1 MSEQTAN
8 RKLTSGEW
16 SAVEVITHVKDAD
29 GVLNQ
34 RVKLLLDQDNP
45 SLEFQAVFEWA
56 ESRREASS
64 ISDILE
70 AYMKSRE
77 ETLQRLTDLPF
88 ANWWRRGQHQ
98 EFQCI
103 AQGKEDHPEG
113 SSENAGRSSV
123 ELDQGEIGEVETHG

>member
-88 ANWWRRGQHQ
+88 ANWWRHGPHQ
-98 EFQCI
+98 EF
-103 AQGKEDHPEG
+103 
-113 SSENAGRSSV
+113 
-123 ELDQGEIGEVETHG
+123 GEVTLLQQASYFAAHELTHVRQLNAMTEA